1 VARPLVSDVSQTG
14 ILQQVKMQT
23 EPVTTKPV
31 GLTLRS
37 WSIADNAAAAANM
50 TRNEWLE
57 WVVLCQQY
65 ESGQA
70 ETYLAQRRKRGRNWE
85 TK

>member
-1 VARPLVSDVSQTG
+1 MSHRRALFK
-14 ILQQVKMQT
+14 QVKMNT

-31 GLTLRS
+31 GLTLRA
-37 WSIADNAAAAANM
+37 WSIADNSAAAANM

-70 ETYLAQRRKRGRNWE
+70 ENYLAQRRKRGRNWDA
-85 TK
+85 K

>member
-1 VARPLVSDVSQTG
+1 MSHRRALCKQA
-14 ILQQVKMQT
+14 KMQT

-37 WSIADNAAAAANM
+37 WSIADSAAAAANM

-57 WVVLCQQY
+57 WVVLCRQY

-70 ETYLAQRRKRGRNWE
+70 ENYVAQRRKRGRNWE

>member
-1 VARPLVSDVSQTG
+1 LPVRWFSDVSQTG
-14 ILQQVKMQT
+14 IFKQANMNT
-23 EPVTTKPV
+23 EPVITKPV

-37 WSIADNAAAAANM
+37 WSIADSAAAAANM

>member
-1 VARPLVSDVSQTG
+1 MVCRGRKVNMNTKP
-14 ILQQVKMQT
+14 I
-23 EPVTTKPV
+23 TTKPI
-31 GLTLRS
+31 GLTELS
-37 WSIADNAAAAANM
+37 WSIADSAAAAANM

-70 ETYLAQRRKRGRNWE
+70 ETYLAQRRKRGRNWDA
-85 TK
+85 K